1 MKLRSMTGF
10 GGAEATNERISVKAE
25 LKSLNG
31 KFLELNIRMPRSIQ
45 SKEIA
50 LRKDLTKKIER
61 GSATL
66 YLTIERNLQ
75 SDETALI
82 DTDVAQKLHKE
93 IELLQGK
100 LNDKASNIVD
110 RVLAFPGV
118 INTDGADEIDE
129 DDWKLIANTINTAFE
144 AFEKFR
150 TQEGESVK
158 ADLVQFIES
167 IQNGIPKVEQFEG
180 ERINLLRE
188 RINTQLNNIIEEEK
202 VDKDRFEQEMIYY
215 LEKIDISEEKSRLAQ
230 HCKYFI
236 DTLNK
241 EPSGKKLGFIA
252 QEIGRE
258 VNTLGSKASHVEIQQ
273 IVVGMKDSLEKIKE
287 QVLNV
292 L

>member
-10 GGAEATNERISVKAE
+10 GGAEATNDRINVKAE
-25 LKSLNG
+25 IKSLNG
-31 KFLELNIRMPRSIQ
+31 KFLELNLRMPRSVQ

-75 SDETALI
+75 SSEAALI
-82 DTDVAQKLHKE
+82 DTEVAQKLFGE
-93 IELLQGK
+93 IEVLQKQLGAE
-100 LNDKASNIVD
+100 ASNIVD

-118 INTDGADEIDE
+118 VNTDSADEITDE
-129 DDWKLIANTINTAFE
+129 DWKLITATVDNAFTE
-144 AFEKFR
+144 FEKFR
-150 TQEGESVK
+150 TQEGEAIKKELIGFV
-158 ADLVQFIES
+158 ES
-167 IQNGIPKVEQFEG
+167 IKNGIPEVEKYEG
-180 ERINLLRE
+180 ERITLLRE
-188 RINTQLNNIIEEEK
+188 RISNQLNTMLEDEK

-215 LEKIDISEEKSRLAQ
+215 LEKIDINEEKSRLAQ

-236 DTLNK
+236 DTINN

-273 IVVGMKDSLEKIKE
+273 IVVGMKDSLEKVKE

>member
-10 GGAEATNERISVKAE
+10 GGAEGANDRISVKAE
-25 LKSLNG
+25 IKSLNG
-31 KFLELNIRMPRSIQ
+31 KFLELNLRMPRSIQ
-45 SKEIA
+45 NKEIA

-75 SDETALI
+75 SNDAALI
-82 DTDVAQKLHKE
+82 DTEVAQKLYGE
-93 IELLQGK
+93 IELLQKQLG
-100 LNDKASNIVD
+100 ATSSNIVD

-118 INTDGADEIDE
+118 INTDSADEIDE
-129 DDWKLIANTINTAFE
+129 DDWKLITNTINAAFKE
-144 AFEKFR
+144 FEKFR
-150 TQEGESVK
+150 TQEGDALREELAGFV
-158 ADLVQFIES
+158 
-167 IQNGIPKVEQFEG
+167 NGIKDGIPEVEKYEG
-180 ERINLLRE
+180 ERITLLRE
-188 RINTQLNNIIEEEK
+188 RISNQLNTMLEEEK

-215 LEKIDISEEKSRLAQ
+215 LEKIDINEEKSRLAQ

-236 DTLNK
+236 DTINN

-273 IVVGMKDSLEKIKE
+273 IVVGMKDSLEKVKE

>member
-10 GGAEATNERISVKAE
+10 GGAEAANDRISVKAE
-25 LKSLNG
+25 IKSLNG
-31 KFLELNIRMPRSIQ
+31 KFLELNLRMPRSIQ
-45 SKEIA
+45 NKEIA

-75 SDETALI
+75 SNDAALI
-82 DTDVAQKLHKE
+82 DTEVAQKLYGE
-93 IELLQGK
+93 IELLQKQLGAT
-100 LNDKASNIVD
+100 ASNIVD

-118 INTDGADEIDE
+118 INTDSADEIDE
-129 DDWKLIANTINTAFE
+129 DDWKLITNTIDAAFKE
-144 AFEKFR
+144 FEKFR
-150 TQEGESVK
+150 TQEGDALREELAGFV
-158 ADLVQFIES
+158 
-167 IQNGIPKVEQFEG
+167 NGIKDGIPEVEKYEG
-180 ERINLLRE
+180 ERITLLRE
-188 RINTQLNNIIEEEK
+188 RISNQLNTVLEEEK

-215 LEKIDISEEKSRLAQ
+215 LEKIDINEEKSRLAQ

-236 DTLNK
+236 DTINN

-273 IVVGMKDSLEKIKE
+273 IVVGMKDSLEKVKE

>member
-10 GGAEATNERISVKAE
+10 GSAKAANDNISVKAE
-25 LKSLNG
+25 IKSLNG
-31 KFLELNIRMPRSIQ
+31 KFLELNLRMPRSII

-75 SDETALI
+75 SNTAALI
-82 DTDVAQKLHKE
+82 DTEIAQKLYGE
-93 IELLQGK
+93 IEQLQKQLGTA
-100 LNDKASNIVD
+100 ASNIVD

-118 INTDGADEIDE
+118 INTDTADEIDE
-129 DDWKLIANTINTAFE
+129 DDWKLITSTINAAFIE
-144 AFEKFR
+144 FEKFR
-150 TQEGESVK
+150 TQEGDALKE
-158 ADLVQFIES
+158 DLVKFISS
-167 IQNGIPKVEQFEG
+167 IKAALPEVEKYEE
-180 ERINLLRE
+180 ERIAQVRQ
-188 RINTQLNNIIEEEK
+188 RIGSQLNTLLEEEK

-230 HCKYFI
+230 HCKYFLETI
-236 DTLNK
+236 DK
-241 EPSGKKLGFIA
+241 EPGGKKLGFIA

-258 VNTLGSKASHVEIQQ
+258 VNTLGSKASHVVIQQ
-273 IVVGMKDSLEKIKE
+273 IVVGMKDNLEKVKE

>member
-10 GGAEATNERISVKAE
+10 GGAEATNDRISVKAE
-25 LKSLNG
+25 IKSLNG
-31 KFLELNIRMPRSIQ
+31 KFLELNLRMPRSIQ

-75 SDETALI
+75 SSDAALI
-82 DTDVAQKLHKE
+82 DTEVAQKLYGE
-93 IELLQGK
+93 IEQLQKQLGTT
-100 LNDKASNIVD
+100 ASNIVD

-118 INTDGADEIDE
+118 INTDGADEIDD
-129 DDWKLIANTINTAFE
+129 DDWKLITNTVNTAFIE
-144 AFEKFR
+144 FEKFR
-150 TQEGESVK
+150 TQEGDAIKEE
-158 ADLVQFIES
+158 LVGFV
-167 IQNGIPKVEQFEG
+167 NGIKDGIPEVEKYEG
-180 ERINLLRE
+180 ERIVQLRE
-188 RINTQLNNIIEEEK
+188 RISNQLNTMLEEEK

-215 LEKIDISEEKSRLAQ
+215 LEKIDINEEKSRLAQ

-236 DTLNK
+236 DTINK

-258 VNTLGSKASHVEIQQ
+258 VNTLGSKASHVTIQQ
-273 IVVGMKDSLEKIKE
+273 IVVGMKDSLEKVKE

>member
-10 GGAEATNERISVKAE
+10 GGAEAANDRISVKAE
-25 LKSLNG
+25 IKSLNG
-31 KFLELNIRMPRSIQ
+31 KFLELNLRMPRSLQ

-75 SDETALI
+75 GDDAALI
-82 DTDVAQKLHKE
+82 DTEVAQKLYKE
-93 IELLQGK
+93 VEQLQNELGA
-100 LNDKASNIVD
+100 KADNIVNS
-110 RVLAFPGV
+110 VLAFPGV
-118 INTDGADEIDE
+118 INTESVDEINE
-129 DDWKLIANTINTAFE
+129 EDWKLITDTVNNAFL

-150 TQEGESVK
+150 EHEGN
-158 ADLVQFIES
+158 AIQQDLVKFINNINDSLPE
-167 IQNGIPKVEQFEG
+167 VEKYEG
-180 ERINLLRE
+180 ERIAQVRE
-188 RINTQLNNIIEEEK
+188 RISSQIHTVLEEEK

-215 LEKIDISEEKSRLAQ
+215 IEKIDISEEKSRLAQ

-236 DTLNK
+236 ETIDK

-258 VNTLGSKASHVEIQQ
+258 VNTLGSKASHVAIQQ
-273 IVVGMKDSLEKIKE
+273 IVVGMKDYLEKVKE

>member
-10 GGAEATNERISVKAE
+10 GGAEATNDHISVKAE
-25 LKSLNG
+25 IKSLNG

-45 SKEIA
+45 NKEIA

-75 SDETALI
+75 SSDAALI
-82 DTDVAQKLHKE
+82 DKEIAQKLYGE
-93 IELLQGK
+93 IELLQKQLG
-100 LNDKASNIVD
+100 NTTSNILD

-118 INTDGADEIDE
+118 INADGADEIDD
-129 DDWKLIANTINTAFE
+129 DDWKLITNTVDTAFNE
-144 AFEKFR
+144 FEKFR
-150 TQEGESVK
+150 TQEGDAIKEE
-158 ADLVQFIES
+158 LVGFVNS
-167 IQNGIPKVEQFEG
+167 IKEGIPEVEKYEG
-180 ERINLLRE
+180 ERITQLRE
-188 RINTQLNNIIEEEK
+188 RISNQLNTMLDEEK

-215 LEKIDISEEKSRLAQ
+215 LEKIDINEEKSRLAQ

-236 DTLNK
+236 DTINK

-273 IVVGMKDSLEKIKE
+273 IVVGMKDSLEKVKE